1 MVRAAAY
8 WQSDCL
14 VEPAGRGCGT
24 RPIRLHNGRRDE
36 NDPLAARVTVCP
48 MTKKCA
54 PKGYF
59 AQEWHARHIIPV
71 IRGMDAANRH
81 RPRRPPPRRVCARH
95 RAPVH
100 YLDACHRTGSKRQQ
114 AAASGSKRQQA
125 AQPQDIRRAARR
137 PPANAALTPPASP
150 PADSRRSPRQSCRT
164 FTSNELL
171 GATPPP
177 FGHMPDM
184 WHTRRNIRARV
195 PEAIVRSARDARYS
209 AGWLTRSPRLP
220 GRAQSVYSKVI
231 PCAA

>member
-81 RPRRPPPRRVCARH
+81 RPRRPPPSTSTRVRTSQGPGPRSRRLPSH
-95 RAPVH
+95 RQQA
-100 YLDACHRTGSKRQQ
+100 AASRSKRQQ
-114 AAASGSKRQQA
+114 AAASGTATGYSTRSAPPTGKRWLVTTSLTACGLASIPAAKLPYLHQQRTFRCHPASLWTHARHVAHASEHSGASTGGNCAQRTRCAIFSRMANAKPAAPGTSSKRLQ
-125 AQPQDIRRAARR
+125 
-137 PPANAALTPPASP
+137 
-150 PADSRRSPRQSCRT
+150 
-164 FTSNELL
+164 
-171 GATPPP
+171 
-177 FGHMPDM
+177 
-184 WHTRRNIRARV
+184 
-195 PEAIVRSARDARYS
+195 
-209 AGWLTRSPRLP
+209 
-220 GRAQSVYSKVI
+220 
-231 PCAA
+231 